1 MLDKNTKDLWDH
13 ANTFDQIKFSH
24 LSDDI
29 NLLLSSVGF
38 FFLILLSRDLFTRQK
53 KIKDQDKCLIWDY
66 FDNYWSLMEEMGHFP
81 ESRDEFQLFKDDIS
95 RAA

>member
-24 LSDDI
+24 LWDDI
-29 NLLLSSVGF
+29 NLLLSTVGL
-38 FFLILLSRDLFTRQK
+38 FFLISLSRDLFTKQK

-66 FDNYWSLMEEMGHFP
+66 FDNY
-81 ESRDEFQLFKDDIS
+81 
-95 RAA
+95 

>member
-38 FFLILLSRDLFTRQK
+38 FFF
-53 KIKDQDKCLIWDY
+53 
-66 FDNYWSLMEEMGHFP
+66 
-81 ESRDEFQLFKDDIS
+81 
-95 RAA
+95 